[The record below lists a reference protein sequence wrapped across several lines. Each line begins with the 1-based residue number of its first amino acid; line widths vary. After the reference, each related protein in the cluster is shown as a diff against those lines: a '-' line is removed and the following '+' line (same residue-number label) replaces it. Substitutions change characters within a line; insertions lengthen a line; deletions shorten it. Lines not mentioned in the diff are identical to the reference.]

1 MAAVTGGQIGDY
13 LDPQL
18 VANPNGGD
26 IIINPSW
33 GIGIMSVGGEVPMID
48 GRTAIVNSEGIIVD
62 FE

>member
-1 MAAVTGGQIGDY
+1 MAVTGGKIGDY

-18 VANPNGGD
+18 IANTNSD

-33 GIGIMSVGGEVPMID
+33 GIGIMSVGGEIPMID